1 MGVFL
6 YSSVAL
12 LTTSP
17 CLSSFYCQFTL
28 KRFQISLL
36 QQPASLQRLGESS
49 LFQAESSPDLL
60 PPHQLRGCASCAS
73 LTSPLPV
80 WPQFRWLLILDDLFA
95 GNALRHHSQM
105 IFDFKKEVR
114 KFAID
119 SSVLKSYWVF
129 PNRKATRGGS
139 NKQCARF

>member
-1 MGVFL
+1 MFK
-6 YSSVAL
+6 L
-12 LTTSP
+12 LLLPIHSEKI
-17 CLSSFYCQFTL
+17 SDFSFAT
-28 KRFQISLL
+28 
-36 QQPASLQRLGESS
+36 ASLQRLGESS